1 MRLDM
6 AGGLFI
12 IGTPIGNLA
21 DMTPRGVEALRS
33 LDVLYCEDTR
43 VTSKLLSHLGVS
55 VPTRALS
62 DDSGPARISE
72 AIAAVKQGK
81 RVGFSTDAGMPGIS
95 DPARRL
101 TEAAW
106 AARITPQVIPGV
118 SALSTLLAA
127 CPFVENSFV
136 FLGFAPR
143 KAGERD
149 AFYKLVAESLDPCV
163 FFESPRRVH
172 GLLDELCG
180 TLPDQRRLLIGRE
193 MTKLHEQFVL
203 FTAGEWPEVRGSVP
217 VLGEFSVVVEGAPD
231 TPDID
236 MDAARA
242 ALTRLKETGF
252 SSRDA
257 VKALAA
263 ALEIP
268 PNVAKKLD
276 Y

>member
-1 MRLDM
+1 V
-6 AGGLFI
+6 AGELFI

-21 DMTPRGVEALRS
+21 DMTPRGVETLRS

-43 VTSKLLSHLGVS
+43 VTAKLLSHLGVS

-62 DDSGPARISE
+62 DDSGSARIVE
-72 AIAAVKQGK
+72 AVAAAQQGK

-101 TEAAW
+101 TESAW
-106 AARITPQVIPGV
+106 AAGITPQVIPGV
-118 SALSTLLAA
+118 SALATVLAA

-149 AFYKLVAESLDPCV
+149 AFYKRIAESTDPCV
-163 FFESPRRVH
+163 FFESPRRIQ
-172 GLLDELCG
+172 GLLTELCG
-180 TLPDQRRLLIGRE
+180 VLPDARRILIGRE
-193 MTKLHEQFVL
+193 MTKLHEQYSL
-203 FTAGEWPEVRGSVP
+203 FTAGDWDELRASVP
-217 VLGEFSVVVEGAPD
+217 ELGEFTVAVESAPQGEHDVD
-231 TPDID
+231 TE
-236 MDAARA
+236 AARD
-242 ALTRLKETGF
+242 ALVRLKQAGF

-257 VKALAA
+257 VKALSA
-263 ALEIP
+263 ALDIP
-268 PNVAKKLD
+268 PNAAKKLD